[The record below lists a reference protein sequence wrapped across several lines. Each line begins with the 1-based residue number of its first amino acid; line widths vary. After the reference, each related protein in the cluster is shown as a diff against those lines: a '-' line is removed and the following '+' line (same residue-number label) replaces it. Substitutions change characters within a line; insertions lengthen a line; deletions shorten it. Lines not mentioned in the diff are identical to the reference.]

1 MRRGRTLTRF
11 LLALHNHGSVSLL
24 SMCLRG
30 AEVGQPGRSEA
41 AQMLS
46 VQREGGECE
55 KPDTDFTGKREREGK

>member
-1 MRRGRTLTRF
+1 
-11 LLALHNHGSVSLL
+11 
-24 SMCLRG
+24 MCLRG